1 MTKLINDWWEKR
13 QKYDTGSLK
22 DIYIAAAAAIT
33 WLIKYNQRICYII
46 INSRSV
52 FLLALLSDVKMNS

>member
-1 MTKLINDWWEKR
+1 MTGGKKAEIWHRIPE
-13 QKYDTGSLK
+13 

>member
-1 MTKLINDWWEKR
+1 MTKLINDWGEKR

-22 DIYIAAAAAIT
+22 GIYIAAAAIT